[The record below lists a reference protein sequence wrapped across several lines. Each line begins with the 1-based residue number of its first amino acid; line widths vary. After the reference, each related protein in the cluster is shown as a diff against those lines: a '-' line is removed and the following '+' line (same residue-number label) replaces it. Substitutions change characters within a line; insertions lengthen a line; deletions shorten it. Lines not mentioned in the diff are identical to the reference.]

1 MMGRRRAAAAA
12 AAVALIGGLVALGAA
27 WLAGGTLAQPVN
39 RPVSMPPGF
48 EPVIANGTHGSL
60 LRVPGATRCA
70 LLMHGVRADR
80 RVMAGR
86 AGFLRESGL
95 TSLTVDLQAH
105 GETPGDM
112 ITFGHREARDARNGV
127 AYLRGRQGCR
137 SVVVIGQSLGGAAA
151 LLGEGPV
158 AADAFVLESVYP
170 TIEDA
175 VANRLAMR
183 FGSLGRLAAPLLY
196 FQIQLRAGVGRDA
209 LRPQDAVRKL
219 RVPVLI
225 AGGTQDLQTPQEETR
240 RLFDAVPG
248 KKTLWL
254 VEGAGHEDLYAFD
267 PVQYRAQLG
276 EFLQRV
282 H

>member
-1 MMGRRRAAAAA
+1 MRGAAAA
-12 AAVALIGGLVALGAA
+12 ALIGGLVALGGV
-27 WLAGGTLAQPVN
+27 WVVGGTLAQPVN
-39 RPVSMPPGF
+39 HPVSMPPGF

-105 GETPGDM
+105 GETPGEM
-112 ITFGHREARDARNGV
+112 ITFGHREAADARNGV
-127 AYLRGRQGCR
+127 AYLRARQGCR

-196 FQIQLRAGVGRDA
+196 FQIPLRAGVGRDA
-209 LRPQDAVRKL
+209 LRPLDAVRKL
-219 RVPVLI
+219 RVPVLV
-225 AGGTQDLQTPQEETR
+225 AGGAKDLQTPPDETR
-240 RLFDAVPG
+240 RLFDAAPG
-248 KKTLWL
+248 KKVLWL

-267 PVQYRAQLG
+267 PAQYRAKLG
-276 EFLQRV
+276 EFLQLV

>member
-1 MMGRRRAAAAA
+1 MKGRWRAAAAA
-12 AAVALIGGLVALGAA
+12 VLIGGLAILGGI
-27 WLAGGTLAQPVN
+27 WVAGGTLAQPVN
-39 RPVSMPPGF
+39 HPVSMPPGF

-80 RVMAGR
+80 RVMADR
-86 AGFLRESGL
+86 ASFLRDSGL
-95 TSLTVDLQAH
+95 TSLAVDLQAH
-105 GETPGDM
+105 GETPGEM
-112 ITFGHREARDARNGV
+112 ITFGHREAADARNGV
-127 AYLRGRQGCR
+127 AYLRAWLGCR

-170 TIEDA
+170 TVEDA

-183 FGSLGRLAAPLLY
+183 FGSLGRLAAPLLH
-196 FQIQLRAGVGRDA
+196 FQIPLRAGVGRDA
-209 LRPQDAVRKL
+209 LRPLDAVRKL
-219 RVPVLI
+219 RVPVLV
-225 AGGTQDLQTPQEETR
+225 AGGTKDLQTPQAETR
-240 RLFDAVPG
+240 RLFDAAPG
-248 KKTLWL
+248 KKVLWL

-267 PVQYRAQLG
+267 PAQYRAKLG
-276 EFLQRV
+276 EFLQLV